1 MPKRNSNI
9 RNQPSDSGGGAADGA
24 SGHGD
29 PSRGGPVRGAGTGG
43 SVRGAGTGGSTGGA
57 ASDGDANDRRRELL
71 RYAGLSSE
79 VVASIGV
86 AVFLG
91 MKGDKWLKVSFP
103 ILSWALPLLVI
114 VVLLVNLIRAGSD
127 KKNGK

>member
-1 MPKRNSNI
+1 MPND
-9 RNQPSDSGGGAADGA
+9 PSSPSAGGGASGGISSGGGP
-24 SGHGD
+24 SGGD
-29 PSRGGPVRGAGTGG
+29 P
-43 SVRGAGTGGSTGGA
+43 
-57 ASDGDANDRRRELL
+57 NDRRRELL

-79 VVASIGV
+79 VVASVGI

-91 MKGDKWLKVSFP
+91 IKGDKWLKVSFP

-114 VVLLVNLIRAGSD
+114 VVLLINLIKSGSG